1 MIPSSSEQ
9 QRAGRNRCSS
19 GFTLIE
25 VLIAVAITSL
35 VLMAV
40 YGVFASVDGAR
51 RRLTDDSEAYHR
63 ARVIFD
69 RIGREVRGAYLK
81 PDSLDTYLEG
91 GGGDRR
97 EPYLALTTTAT
108 TPQGAGGGLSQVRY
122 EWLEDAENAKET
134 LVLTRRE
141 SGTRQPEESGREG
154 YRLAVGIEE
163 VWLRFHDGTDWKD
176 DWDSRGQGPPKRV
189 EIAMRIRSGGLV
201 IPFRSSFELPVIGGR
216 R

>member
-1 MIPSSSEQ
+1 LIPSSSEQ
-9 QRAGRNRCSS
+9 CRAGRNRSS

-35 VLMAV
+35 VLMAI
-40 YGVFASVDGAR
+40 YGVFTSVDGAR
-51 RRLTDDSEAYHR
+51 RRLANDSEAYHR

-69 RIGREVRGAYLK
+69 RIGREVRGAYLR
-81 PDSLDTYLEG
+81 PDTLETYLEG
-91 GGGDRR
+91 RGGDRR
-97 EPYLALTTTAT
+97 EPYLTLTTTAT
-108 TPQGAGGGLSQVRY
+108 TPQGDGGGLSQVRY

-134 LVLTRRE
+134 LVLTRHE

-154 YRLAVGIEE
+154 YRLATDIEE

-176 DWDSRGQGPPKRV
+176 DWDSRSQGPPKRV
-189 EIAMRIRSGGLV
+189 EIAMRIRSGDLEV
-201 IPFRSSFELPVIGGR
+201 PFRSSFELPVIQGR

>member
-9 QRAGRNRCSS
+9 VRAGRNLSS

-35 VLMAV
+35 VLMAI

-51 RRLTDDSEAYHR
+51 RRLTNDSEAYHR

-81 PDSLDTYLEG
+81 PGSLDTYLEG
-91 GGGDRR
+91 RGGDRR
-97 EPYLALTTTAT
+97 EPYLTLTTTAT
-108 TPQGAGGGLSQVRY
+108 TPQGDGGGLSQVRY

-141 SGTRQPEESGREG
+141 SGTRQPEKNGREG

-163 VWLRFHDGTDWKD
+163 VWLRFHDGTEWKD
-176 DWDSRGQGPPKRV
+176 DWDSRSQGPPKRV
-189 EIAMRIRSGGLV
+189 EIAMRIRSGDLKV
-201 IPFRSSFELPVIGGR
+201 PFRSSFELPVIQGR

>member
-1 MIPSSSEQ
+1 M
-9 QRAGRNRCSS
+9 
-19 GFTLIE
+19 
-25 VLIAVAITSL
+25 AITSL
-35 VLMAV
+35 VLMAI

-51 RRLTDDSEAYHR
+51 RRLTNDSEAYHR

-69 RIGREVRGAYLK
+69 RIGREVRGAYLR
-81 PDSLDTYLEG
+81 PDNLETYLEG
-91 GGGDRR
+91 RGGDRR
-97 EPYLALTTTAT
+97 EPYLTLTTTAT
-108 TPQGAGGGLSQVRY
+108 TPQGDGGGLSQVRY

-189 EIAMRIRSGGLV
+189 EIAMRIRSGDLEV
-201 IPFRSSFELPVIGGR
+201 PFRSSFELPVIQGR

>member
-9 QRAGRNRCSS
+9 RRAGRNRSS

-35 VLMAV
+35 VLMAI

-51 RRLTDDSEAYHR
+51 RRLTNDSEAYHR

-81 PDSLDTYLEG
+81 PGNLDTYLQG

-97 EPYLALTTTAT
+97 EPYLTLTTTAT
-108 TPQGAGGGLSQVRY
+108 TPQGDGGGLSQVRY

-154 YRLAVGIEE
+154 YRLATGIEE
-163 VWLRFHDGTDWKD
+163 VWLRFHDGTDWKG
-176 DWDSRGQGPPKRV
+176 DWDSRSQGPPKRV
-189 EIAMRIRSGGLV
+189 EIAMRIRSGDLKV
-201 IPFRSSFELPVIGGR
+201 PFRSSFELPVIQGR